1 MWNNLAIRHKLSL
14 AIAAALLLS
23 VIISTWISNN
33 AMREMVI
40 GRIEVE
46 EIPASLNA
54 VSNAIAKEINTPLA
68 ISKAMAQN
76 TFLRTF
82 QEQGEPEDRLGEIQE
97 YLASMKNQNNAITA
111 YLVSGKSNKYYTHN
125 GLDRFVDQSGDPWFF
140 AFKNDNT
147 PYTLNIDID
156 DSLKKLALFIN
167 ARTLSG
173 DSLAGIG
180 IDFNEVAKMVRNY
193 KIGENGLVMITDP
206 KGNILIHPD
215 LEVATGT
222 PLDKQIGD
230 KVSQKLLQKDDS
242 TVMDSSGKSDNIM
255 AAKFIPSL
263 NWFVVAKVP
272 ESDLYGPINQTSIE
286 LVVVNAVVAIILI
299 GLGLWIAIGVSKPV
313 HRAAEMLRI
322 IASGDADLTKK
333 MPVNGN
339 DEVGKLANSFNLFID
354 QLANLIRAVA
364 SNAQSVNNRSKDLLG
379 AAETT
384 RSNTE
389 EQQQSVDMVAA
400 AINEMGSTVEE
411 IARNANDTANA
422 AKMATQESE
431 EGQVVVNKAV
441 AGINNL
447 FEKVQEASSA
457 VEELAAD
464 VGNISSVLEVIRGIS
479 EQTNLLALNAAIEAA
494 RAGEQ
499 GRGFAVVADEV
510 RTLAQRTQEST
521 EEINKMIDK
530 LQGGAQNAVGAIESG
545 LDTGKNSV
553 EYAGRAGES
562 LQQITQAIINISD
575 LSTQVATA
583 TEQQSSVV
591 NELNSH
597 ILNIKNMSDDTAQQ
611 SQTIN
616 NECAGLSKDADKL
629 NQIVGN
635 FKF

>member
-1 MWNNLAIRHKLSL
+1 MWNNLSIRHKLSL
-14 AIAAALLLS
+14 VIAAALLLS
-23 VIISTWISNN
+23 VVISTWISNS
-33 AMREMVI
+33 AMRDMVI

-68 ISKAMAQN
+68 ISQAMAQN
-76 TFLRTF
+76 TFLKEF
-82 QEQGEPEDRLGEIQE
+82 QNQGEPEDRISEIQE
-97 YLASMKNQNNAITA
+97 YLETMKTENNAITA
-111 YLVSGKSNKYYTHN
+111 YLVSGKSNRYYTHQ
-125 GLDRFVDQSGDPWFF
+125 GLDRTVNQSGDPWFF
-140 AFKNDNT
+140 SFKNGSQ

-180 IDFNEVAKMVRNY
+180 IDFNEVAKMIRNY
-193 KIGENGLVMITDP
+193 KIGESGLVMITDP

-215 LEVATGT
+215 LEVDTGT
-222 PLDKQIGD
+222 ALDTQLGD
-230 KVSQKLLQKDDS
+230 NISSSLLNKDKH
-242 TVMDSSGKSDNIM
+242 TVLESSGKSSNLV
-255 AAKFIPSL
+255 AAKYIPSL

-272 ESDLYGPINQTSIE
+272 ESELYGPINQTSIE
-286 LVVVNAVVAIILI
+286 LVIINIIVAALLI
-299 GLGLWIAIGVSKPV
+299 AIGLWIAVGVSKPV
-313 HRAAEMLRI
+313 HRAAEMLGI
-322 IASGDADLTKK
+322 IASGDADLTQK
-333 MPVNGN
+333 MPVNTN
-339 DEVGKLANSFNLFID
+339 DEVGKLAQSFNLFIE
-354 QLANLIRAVA
+354 QLANLIRSV
-364 SNAQSVNNRSKDLLG
+364 SDNAKSVNNRSKDLLS

-411 IARNANDTANA
+411 IARNANDTASA
-422 AKMATQESE
+422 AKTATRESE
-431 EGQVVVNKAV
+431 DGQAVVNKAV

-457 VEELAAD
+457 VEELAED
-464 VGNISSVLEVIRGIS
+464 VGNISTVLDVIRGIS

-521 EEINKMIDK
+521 EEINKMIEK
-530 LQGGAQNAVGAIESG
+530 LQGGANNAVGAIESG
-545 LDTGKNSV
+545 LDTGQSSV
-553 EYAGRAGES
+553 EFAGQAGES
-562 LQQITQAIINISD
+562 LNRITEAIINISD
-575 LSTQVATA
+575 LSTHVATA

-591 NELNSH
+591 NELNTH
-597 ILNIKNMSDDTAQQ
+597 IQNIKNMSDDTAQQ

-616 NECAGLSKDADKL
+616 SECAGLSEDADQL
-629 NQIVGN
+629 NQLVGN

>member
-1 MWNNLAIRHKLSL
+1 MWNNLSIRHKLSL
-14 AIAAALLLS
+14 VIAAALLLS
-23 VIISTWISNN
+23 VVISTWISNS
-33 AMREMVI
+33 AMRDMVI

-68 ISKAMAQN
+68 ISQAMAQN
-76 TFLRTF
+76 TFLKEF
-82 QEQGEPEDRLGEIQE
+82 QNQGEPEDRISEIQE
-97 YLASMKNQNNAITA
+97 YLETMKTENNAITA
-111 YLVSGKSNKYYTHN
+111 YLVSGKSNRYYTHQ
-125 GLDRFVDQSGDPWFF
+125 GLDRTVNQSGDPWFF
-140 AFKNDNT
+140 SFKNGSQ

-180 IDFNEVAKMVRNY
+180 IDFNEVAKMIRNY
-193 KIGENGLVMITDP
+193 KIGESGLVMITDP

-215 LEVATGT
+215 LEVDTGT
-222 PLDKQIGD
+222 ALDTQLGD
-230 KVSQKLLQKDDS
+230 NISSSLLNKDKH
-242 TVMDSSGKSDNIM
+242 TVLESSGKSSNLV
-255 AAKFIPSL
+255 AAKYIPSL

-272 ESDLYGPINQTSIE
+272 ESELYGPINQTSIE
-286 LVVVNAVVAIILI
+286 LVTINIIVAALLI
-299 GLGLWIAIGVSKPV
+299 AIGLWIAVGVSKPV
-313 HRAAEMLRI
+313 HRAAEMLGI
-322 IASGDADLTKK
+322 IASGDADLTQK
-333 MPVNGN
+333 MPVNTN
-339 DEVGKLANSFNLFID
+339 DEVGKLAQSFNLFIE
-354 QLANLIRAVA
+354 QLANLIRSV
-364 SNAQSVNNRSKDLLG
+364 SDNAKSVNNRSKDLLS

-411 IARNANDTANA
+411 IARNANDTASA
-422 AKMATQESE
+422 AKTATRESE
-431 EGQVVVNKAV
+431 DGQAVVNKAV

-457 VEELAAD
+457 VEELAED
-464 VGNISSVLEVIRGIS
+464 VGNISTVLDVIRGIS

-521 EEINKMIDK
+521 EEINKMIEK
-530 LQGGAQNAVGAIESG
+530 LQGGANNAVGAIESG
-545 LDTGKNSV
+545 LDTGQSSV
-553 EYAGRAGES
+553 EFAGQAGES
-562 LQQITQAIINISD
+562 LNRITEAIINISD
-575 LSTQVATA
+575 LSTHVATA

-591 NELNSH
+591 NELNTH
-597 ILNIKNMSDDTAQQ
+597 IQNIKNMSDDTAQQ

-616 NECAGLSKDADKL
+616 SECAGLSEDADQL
-629 NQIVGN
+629 NQLVGN

>member
-1 MWNNLAIRHKLSL
+1 MWNNLSIRHKLSL
-14 AIAAALLLS
+14 VIAAALLLS
-23 VIISTWISNN
+23 VIISTWISNS
-33 AMREMVI
+33 AMREMII

-68 ISKAMAQN
+68 ISRAMAQN
-76 TFLRTF
+76 TFLKEF
-82 QEQGEPEDRLGEIQE
+82 QIQGEPEDRINEIQE
-97 YLASMKNQNNAITA
+97 YLATMKSENNAITA

-125 GLDRFVDQSGDPWFF
+125 GLDRVVDQSGDPWFF
-140 AFKNDNT
+140 SFKNGSA

-167 ARTLSG
+167 ARTLTG

-180 IDFNEVAKMVRNY
+180 IDFNEVAKMIRNY

-222 PLDKQIGD
+222 PLDAQIGD
-230 KVSQKLLQKDDS
+230 EISASLLKKDAA
-242 TVMDSSGKSDNIM
+242 TVMESTGKSNNLV
-255 AAKFIPSL
+255 AAKYIPSL
-263 NWFVVAKVP
+263 DWFVVAKVP
-272 ESDLYGPINQTSIE
+272 EDELYGPINQTSIE
-286 LVVVNAVVAIILI
+286 LVIINIIVAALLI
-299 GLGLWIAIGVSKPV
+299 ALGLWVAIGVSKPV
-313 HRAAEMLRI
+313 HKAAEMLGI
-322 IASGDADLTKK
+322 IASGDADLTQK
-333 MPVNGN
+333 MPVTSN
-339 DEVGKLANSFNLFID
+339 DEVGKLATSFNNFIE
-354 QLANLIRAVA
+354 QLANLIRSV
-364 SNAQSVNNRSKDLLG
+364 SNNAISVNKRSKDLLS

-411 IARNANDTANA
+411 IARNANDTAAA
-422 AKMATQESE
+422 AKTATQESE
-431 EGQVVVNKAV
+431 DGQTVVNKTV

-457 VEELAAD
+457 VEELAND
-464 VGNISSVLEVIRGIS
+464 VGNISSVLDVIRGIS

-521 EEINKMIDK
+521 EEINKMIEK
-530 LQGGAQNAVGAIESG
+530 LQGGANNAVGAIESG
-545 LDTGKNSV
+545 LDTGKASV

-562 LQQITQAIINISD
+562 LNRITEAIINISD
-575 LSTQVATA
+575 LSTHVATA
-583 TEQQSSVV
+583 TEEQSSVV
-591 NELNSH
+591 NELNTH
-597 ILNIKNMSDDTAQQ
+597 IQNIKNMSDDTAQQ

-616 NECAGLSKDADKL
+616 SECAGLAKDADKL

>member
-1 MWNNLAIRHKLSL
+1 MWNNLSIRHKLSL
-14 AIAAALLLS
+14 VIAAALLLS
-23 VIISTWISNN
+23 VAISTWISNS
-33 AMREMVI
+33 AMRDMVI

-68 ISKAMAQN
+68 ISQAMAQN
-76 TFLRTF
+76 TFLKEF
-82 QEQGEPEDRLGEIQE
+82 QNQGEPEDRISEIQE
-97 YLASMKNQNNAITA
+97 YLETMKTENNAITA
-111 YLVSGKSNKYYTHN
+111 YLVSGKSNRYYTHQ
-125 GLDRFVDQSGDPWFF
+125 GLDRTVNQSGDPWFF
-140 AFKNDNT
+140 SFKNGSQ

-180 IDFNEVAKMVRNY
+180 IDFNEVAKMIRNY
-193 KIGENGLVMITDP
+193 KIGESGLVMITDP

-215 LEVATGT
+215 LEVDTGT
-222 PLDKQIGD
+222 ALDTQLGD
-230 KVSQKLLQKDDS
+230 NISSSLLNKDKH
-242 TVMDSSGKSDNIM
+242 TVLESSGKSSNLV
-255 AAKFIPSL
+255 AAKYIPSL

-272 ESDLYGPINQTSIE
+272 ESELYGPINQTSIE
-286 LVVVNAVVAIILI
+286 LVIINIIVAALLI
-299 GLGLWIAIGVSKPV
+299 AIGLWIAVGVSKPV
-313 HRAAEMLRI
+313 HRAAEMLGI
-322 IASGDADLTKK
+322 IASGDADLTQK
-333 MPVNGN
+333 MPVNTN
-339 DEVGKLANSFNLFID
+339 DEVGKLAQSFNLFIE
-354 QLANLIRAVA
+354 QLANLIRSV
-364 SNAQSVNNRSKDLLG
+364 SDNAKSVNNRSKDLLS

-411 IARNANDTANA
+411 IARNANDTASA
-422 AKMATQESE
+422 AKTATRESE
-431 EGQVVVNKAV
+431 DGQAVVNKAV

-457 VEELAAD
+457 VEELAED
-464 VGNISSVLEVIRGIS
+464 VGNISTVLDVIRGIS

-521 EEINKMIDK
+521 EEINKMIEK
-530 LQGGAQNAVGAIESG
+530 LQGGANNAVGAIESG
-545 LDTGKNSV
+545 LDTGQSSV
-553 EYAGRAGES
+553 EFAGQAGES
-562 LQQITQAIINISD
+562 LNRITEAIINISD
-575 LSTQVATA
+575 LSTHVATA

-591 NELNSH
+591 NELNTH
-597 ILNIKNMSDDTAQQ
+597 IQNIKNMSDDTAQQ

-616 NECAGLSKDADKL
+616 SECAGLSEDADQL
-629 NQIVGN
+629 NQLVGN